1 MLINITTLKHRSGSL
16 QAIVNS
22 TIQEIAQ
29 EVLLIF
35 HSNCGPIL
43 YCFRDIQPR
52 IIVALEIL
60 VRGRSRSLKM
70 VPFESFHT
78 VTHSH
83 SIVTMALSYIIS
95 KTKWDIAQ
103 KSQFLYPLYLMP
115 PLRGS
120 QLEYCHNVCMEK
132 LHTRM
137 VWLPDGD
144 KVWWYVKLFRTFDA
158 VLYTVLCDGQTSC
171 DNTVCATPSIK
182 QQKLCFKCLAVAA
195 SAPDSLT
202 AVCPEEK
209 KERKKKDV

>member
-83 SIVTMALSYIIS
+83 SILTMALSYIIS

-103 KSQFLYPLYLMP
+103 KSQFFIP
-115 PLRGS
+115 P
-120 QLEYCHNVCMEK
+120 V
-132 LHTRM
+132 
-137 VWLPDGD
+137 
-144 KVWWYVKLFRTFDA
+144 FDA
-158 VLYTVLCDGQTSC
+158 PVKGVPVGILPQCLYGKTTHQNGV
-171 DNTVCATPSIK
+171 ATWRW
-182 QQKLCFKCLAVAA
+182 Q
-195 SAPDSLT
+195 SLMI
-202 AVCPEEK
+202 C
-209 KERKKKDV
+209 